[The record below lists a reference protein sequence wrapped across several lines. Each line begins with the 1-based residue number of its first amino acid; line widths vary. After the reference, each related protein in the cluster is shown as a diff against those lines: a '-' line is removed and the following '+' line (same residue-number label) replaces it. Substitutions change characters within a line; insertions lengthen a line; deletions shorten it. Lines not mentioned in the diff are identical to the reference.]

1 MDIFRHR
8 NSSVQELGEPY
19 ERIGL
24 WGWLGLYATG
34 AILLVLLLTHIWLA
48 HYASSQPITLRNTLL
63 ALRSPFVRT
72 IDLALLLFAVVHG
85 MLGLRKVILDL
96 DLFRKK
102 GALYLSWFMTA
113 AGAALLAWGFFI
125 FSRLSY

>member
-1 MDIFRHR
+1 MNILTHK
-8 NSSVQELGEPY
+8 NPSVQRLGEPY

-34 AILLVLLLTHIWLA
+34 AILLVLLLTHLWLV

-96 DLFRKK
+96 DLFKKK
-102 GALYLSWFMTA
+102 GALYLSWFMVV
-113 AGAALLAWGFFI
+113 AGAALLAWGLFI

>member
-1 MDIFRHR
+1 MEMFRHK
-8 NSSVQELGEPY
+8 NSSVQRLGEPY

-34 AILLVLLLTHIWLA
+34 AILLAFVLTHLLLV
-48 HYASSQPITLRNTLL
+48 HYTSSQPITLKNTLL

-72 IDLALLLFAVVHG
+72 VDLGLLLFVVVHG

-96 DLFRKK
+96 DLLRIK
-102 GALYLSWFMTA
+102 GALYLSWLMVA
-113 AGAALLAWGFFI
+113 AGAALLAWGLYVFT
-125 FSRLSY
+125 RLSY